1 MSFEVKQIRVLARR
15 YTPEQIE
22 SCIGQ
27 QLDTGKNVCIRN
39 DSTEKI
45 ICELAKAQF
54 IREKMEAGLS
64 LADALRDL
72 ARRMRILQE
81 TIKTEGSDAA
91 RGFP

>member
-1 MSFEVKQIRVLARR
+1 MSLEVKQIRELARR

-22 SCIGQ
+22 NCIGQ
-27 QLDTGKNVCIRN
+27 QLETGRNICVRN
-39 DSTEKI
+39 DSTERM

-54 IREKMEAGLS
+54 IREKMEDGLS

-81 TIKTEGSDAA
+81 TVKAKRPDITGV
-91 RGFP
+91 PP